1 MKHEFKKINQG
12 DVTRY
17 VLESGDGGATV
28 AGAVA
33 TVPMP
38 MGSVRRRSPEE
49 SKETPKPRNFVAK
62 NAKMGG
68 AGQHRD
74 KKKEMKQ
81 GVEKHRK
88 PFAEGIP
95 LGYSKDPEQA
105 KWYHEG
111 RKAYKYGTTA
121 PSGLIQDIAKKH
133 GCPAEWL
140 KAFHAGYE
148 DQEGWGRDDMA
159 EGSDGGEE
167 YNDEVG
173 MADSNIHT
181 IIRSAKELINT
192 LEPMENMPEWAQD
205 KLAQVKGMLVSVKD
219 YIESQHEHG
228 NIYHTDEDHSTASG
242 GWGAES
248 YAAYSNTNHGRGVM
262 ESLGDDFAQFMKDKG
277 IKHRIQGSPE
287 QEKQRTRDM
296 IAQRGTPSAPAQ
308 SSTSSAYRDGFNDGM
323 RGQRNLRA
331 SSIYGPMTNDYN
343 NGYHAGAV
351 KREKGQAESAPPGWK
366 GTVKAMKKHKDIDN
380 PFALAWSM
388 KNKGY
393 KSHKPNVGEDAYI
406 ESLLAK
412 LDEQSKKS

>member
-17 VLESGDGGATV
+17 VLESDSGGATV

-68 AGQHRD
+68 AGAHKD
-74 KKKEMKQ
+74 KKKDQKQ
-81 GVEKHRK
+81 GIEKHKK
-88 PFAEGIP
+88 PYAEAANAAQ
-95 LGYSKDPEQA
+95 QA
-105 KWYHEG
+105 
-111 RKAYKYGTTA
+111 A
-121 PSGLIQDIAKKH
+121 IAINMKKH
-133 GCPAEWL
+133 HKKP
-140 KAFHAGYE
+140 KSMS
-148 DQEGWGRDDMA
+148 EG
-159 EGSDGGEE
+159 DGGEE

-181 IIRSAKELINT
+181 IIRSAKELINV

-242 GWGAES
+242 GFGAES
-248 YAAYSNTNHGRGVM
+248 YATYANGNHGHGVF
-262 ESLGDDFAQFMKDKG
+262 ETDEEHPFAAFAREKGLKVSNKMGLDKKPQQPVAHSNHQVEPN
-277 IKHRIQGSPE
+277 IKN
-287 QEKQRTRDM
+287 
-296 IAQRGTPSAPAQ
+296 
-308 SSTSSAYRDGFNDGM
+308 SSAYREGYADGL
-323 RGQRNLRA
+323 RGHRNPRA
-331 SSIYGPMTNDYN
+331 SSIHGPMTNIYLQ
-343 NGYHAGAV
+343 GFSAGLQA
-351 KREKGQAESAPPGWK
+351 KAHGQSESAPPGWK